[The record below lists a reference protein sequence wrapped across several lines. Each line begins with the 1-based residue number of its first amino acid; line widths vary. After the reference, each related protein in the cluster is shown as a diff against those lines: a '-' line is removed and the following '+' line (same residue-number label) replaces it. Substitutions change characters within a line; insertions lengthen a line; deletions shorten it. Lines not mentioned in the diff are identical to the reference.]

1 MEYAYHPTGLVQ
13 AWIMASILVTGATG
27 NVGAHVVREL
37 RDRGATVRAFA
48 RDPDKAKATLGA
60 DVEIVQGDYAD
71 GASLAGAR
79 EAAASLVV
87 LTPNSPRQAELEMV
101 ILEAAAAVGVRR
113 VVKLSSIGA
122 AAGSPHAVWD
132 AQGRLESHVRRTLPN
147 AVILRSN
154 FHMSSLLGA
163 AARVKAMRKMFAP
176 AGDASIAMID
186 PRDVAA
192 VAAALLSGTSHGG
205 ETLTVT
211 GPESITYSRV
221 AEELSTVVGKPV
233 EFVNVPDDAARQ
245 AMIDGGMPEW
255 FAVNLVQLFG
265 FLRAG
270 AAESTTSTVRDLL
283 GREPRSFAEFARDHA
298 EAFR

>member
-1 MEYAYHPTGLVQ
+1 
-13 AWIMASILVTGATG
+13 MASILVTGATG
-27 NVGAHVVREL
+27 NVGMHVVREL

-60 DVEIVQGDYAD
+60 DVAIVYGDYAD
-71 GASLAGAR
+71 GASLAGAM
-79 EAAASLVV
+79 EAAASLFV
-87 LTPNSPRQAELEMV
+87 LTPNSPRQAELETA
-101 ILEAAAAVGVRR
+101 ILDAAAAAGVRR

-122 AAGSPHAVWD
+122 ATGSPLAFWD
-132 AQGRLESHVRRTLPN
+132 AQGRLESHVGRVLPN
-147 AVILRSN
+147 AVILRSS
-154 FHMSSLLGA
+154 FYMSSLLGA
-163 AARVKAMRKMFAP
+163 AGPVKAMAKLFAP
-176 AGDASIAMID
+176 AGDGSIAMID

-221 AEELSTVVGKPV
+221 AEELSTVLGKPV

-270 AAESTTSTVRDLL
+270 AAEATTSTARDLL

-298 EAFR
+298 GAFR